1 MKSRVPWSVV
11 AAMILLLPFLILS
24 GCTYNRVQLAGGRTF
39 AVERVESSPIYISW
53 VYAEEQS
60 EAMIIRGFLRT
71 NSSHTHG
78 TGHIDVAVI
87 GPKGGLLE
95 KTSVDYAPKDFS
107 RVGRESWFEAR
118 FAFVPPDGS
127 RIRVALHDS
136 PNLEEGELDCGSNR
150 AAKEGAA
157 VDVQKGKAI

>member
-1 MKSRVPWSVV
+1 MKSRIPWCVA
-11 AAMILLLPFLILS
+11 AAMILLFSTLS

-53 VYAEEQS
+53 VDAEEKS

-71 NSSHTHG
+71 NSSHSHG
-78 TGHIDVAVI
+78 VGHIDVAVI

-95 KTSVDYAPKDFS
+95 KASVDYAPKDFS
-107 RVGRESWFEAR
+107 RIGKESWFEAR

-127 RIRVALHDS
+127 TIRVALHDS
-136 PNLEEGELDCGSNR
+136 PNLEEGEFDCGSNR
-150 AAKEGAA
+150 AAKEGAGRA
-157 VDVQKGKAI
+157 DLF